1 MKIIIDAMGGDN
13 APDQIV
19 LGALQSAKEFGI
31 EIVLV
36 GRGEQV
42 LSCMKAH
49 GWDTLPAGVVVANAD
64 DVVDMEAEPTE
75 VVRQHKNSSMVIG
88 LKMLADGAGDAFI
101 SAGSSGALLTAATL
115 IVKRIRG
122 IRRAAFAPL
131 LPIGGGTILV
141 DAGANTECTPEYL
154 LQFGCMGSLFA
165 QKAHKKPSPRVALL
179 NNGAEETKG
188 DELHREAYQLL
199 KKAGENGTI
208 NFIGNIEAR
217 DVPGGGADVVVADGF
232 SGNVLLKT
240 IEGTAIYMS
249 KLMKEMFMRSAVSKL
264 GYLCCKKGVN
274 HIKELMDYREVGG
287 SMVIGIGKPV
297 IKAHGSSDARA
308 VRGAIKQAIGAV
320 ESGFCDDIRAN
331 VAAMTLPREGTAHAE
346 EA

>member
-49 GWDTLPAGVVVANAD
+49 GWDTLPAGVEVANA
-64 DVVDMEAEPTE
+64 
-75 VVRQHKNSSMVIG
+75 
-88 LKMLADGAGDAFI
+88 DAFI

-141 DAGANTECTPEYL
+141 DAGANIECTPEYL

-165 QKAHKKPSPRVALL
+165 RKAHHKPNPRVALL

-217 DVPGGGADVVVADGF
+217 DVPDGGADVVVADGF
-232 SGNVLLKT
+232 SGNVLLKSV
-240 IEGTAIYMS
+240 EGTAIYMS
-249 KLMKEMFMRSAVSKL
+249 KLMKAMFTRSAVSKL

-331 VAAMTLPREGTAHAE
+331 VAAMTLPREGTSHAE
-346 EA
+346 EARTGPRLYLPRPEAPRDGAVAHVLRQRDL